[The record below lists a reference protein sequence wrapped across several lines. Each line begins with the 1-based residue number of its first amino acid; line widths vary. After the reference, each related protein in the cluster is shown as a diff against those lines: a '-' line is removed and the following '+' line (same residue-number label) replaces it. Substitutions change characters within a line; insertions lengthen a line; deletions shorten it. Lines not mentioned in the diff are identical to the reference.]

1 MSFTKIRMLTQG
13 IDHSSSNQKLW
24 LPKNKY
30 ITRET
35 LVLETGLS
43 KEFRKPLSEMTGL
56 RARLSPLLQLIG
68 TMAEKESVDAENKAT
83 YEIQLQANNVKDR
96 KRAAICQ
103 DLTTISQILETIPSI
118 DETQFPIDV
127 ILVEG

>member
-43 KEFRKPLSEMTGL
+43 KEFRKPLSEMTHKGL

-83 YEIQLQANNVKDR
+83 YEIQLQANNVKD
-96 KRAAICQ
+96 
-103 DLTTISQILETIPSI
+103 
-118 DETQFPIDV
+118 
-127 ILVEG
+127 